1 MATDERSRASHL
13 MISVMRTAGL
23 ALACVLV
30 LAGAENLKLYLKDGS
45 DHMVREYQVMGDRVR
60 FYSLERSAWEEIPLE
75 FVDLEKTKQEQNRLA
90 EENRA
95 RAEEDRVERQAER
108 EGRTEL
114 QRVPLDDGLY
124 WVNGDQIL
132 PAAQG
137 ETKVVGQSKR
147 RAVLK
152 VIAPLPIVTG
162 KQTVELAG
170 TQSKFVVRASDGKP
184 QFYFRLSTPERFG
197 LVRMKLKKDSRIV
210 QEITVIP
217 VSKEIV
223 EEQQEIEVFRQ
234 QLAPAVF
241 KIWPVEPLEPGEY
254 GIIQFIPGKANLR
267 VWDFSYR
274 K

>member
-1 MATDERSRASHL
+1 MIGAMRYGRAVGL
-13 MISVMRTAGL
+13 M
-23 ALACVLV
+23 LACVLA

-45 DHMVREYQVMGDRVR
+45 DHMVREYQVAGDRVR

-75 FVDLEKTKQEQNRLA
+75 FVDLEKTKLEQNRLA

-124 WVNGDQIL
+124 WVNGEQQIL

-137 ETKVVGQSKR
+137 DPKVIGQSKR

-152 VIAPLPIVTG
+152 VISPLPIVSG

-170 TQSKFVVRASDGKP
+170 TQSKFVVRAGDGKP

-197 LVRMKLKKDSRIV
+197 LVRMKPKKDSRIV
-210 QEITVIP
+210 QEITVVP
-217 VSKEIV
+217 VSKEII
-223 EEQQEIEVFRQ
+223 EEQQDIEVFRQ

-254 GIIQFIPGKANLR
+254 GIIQFTPGKANLR
-267 VWDFSYR
+267 VWDFAYR